1 MREHIKN
8 LKQLEQDYAN
18 ANEEKGADDL
28 MKHGN
33 RLLDE
38 DDRRL
43 REILTTVNETK
54 QMGVAVAE
62 TLDQQ
67 TSQLK
72 HIDADVYE
80 IADEQKRAKAILW
93 RMLRRVASNKYMW
106 GMIMLI
112 MLGIVFIIVWK
123 VRNE

>member
-1 MREHIKN
+1 
-8 LKQLEQDYAN
+8 
-18 ANEEKGADDL
+18 